1 MICLDIFL
9 HAAIAIARSSGLSIL
24 TLQFVDV
31 DLETRQPAAL
41 SAGNPS
47 AAGRVTFL
55 VQFIDWLMA
64 PPYRPP
70 RRHPDHWSL
79 LKRAMGSYG
88 GYKYAACRRKSGRV
102 SKHA

>member
-41 SAGNPS
+41 SAGDPS

-64 PPYRPP
+64 PPYHPP
-70 RRHPDHWSL
+70 RRHPDHWSPPEESNGEL
-79 LKRAMGSYG
+79 WGLQIRSLPKEKREGF
-88 GYKYAACRRKSGRV
+88 
-102 SKHA
+102 